1 MTYKRGDS
9 DCDRSEAS
17 SSPSEGVVVQPGLD
31 AMFEIL
37 SDRYRRLI
45 LLSLKRE
52 AIKTESDL
60 LLRSDSDHRETEI
73 ALVHNH
79 LPKLEDE
86 GFIEWDREAGQIS
99 KGPQFD
105 EIAPLL
111 ELMENHADELP
122 PDWP

>member
-1 MTYKRGDS
+1 MTYKRGNLGRDQS
-9 DCDRSEAS
+9 DISGAM
-17 SSPSEGVVVQPGLD
+17 SEGVVVDPGID
-31 AMFEIL
+31 RMFETL
-37 SDRYRRLI
+37 ADRYRRLI
-45 LLSLKRE
+45 LLSVKRE
-52 AIKTESDL
+52 AVNTEDDL

-86 GFIEWDREAGQIS
+86 GFIEWDREAGEIS